1 MIRLLAVL
9 MATLSVLVLAGTPS
23 EAGEKAEKEVT
34 LKGNLCCAKCELGQT
49 TACANAIVVKE
60 KGKDVVYL
68 LKDKG
73 AGAPYHGDICQGT
86 KAGSVRGVVS
96 KQGDKLYITPA
107 KDGVKFD

>member
-1 MIRLLAVL
+1 MVRLLAIFAAV
-9 MATLSVLVLAGTPS
+9 LSVMVLAGAST
-23 EAGEKAEKEVT
+23 EAGQKTEKEVT
-34 LKGNLCCAKCELGQT
+34 LKGDLCCAKCELGT
-49 TACANAIVVKE
+49 ATACANAIVVKE

-96 KQGDKLYITPA
+96 KQGDKLYINPA